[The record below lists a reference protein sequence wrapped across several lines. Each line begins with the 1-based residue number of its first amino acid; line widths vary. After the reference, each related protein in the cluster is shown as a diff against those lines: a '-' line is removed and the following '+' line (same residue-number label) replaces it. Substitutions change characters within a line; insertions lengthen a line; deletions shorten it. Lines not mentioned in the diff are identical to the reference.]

1 MTTPPRPSAPPRPA
15 RAVRGG
21 GAARAPWRGVPWRG
35 GAGRLCAAVLVAVLA
50 GGAAAQTP
58 RPVTPP
64 ELRGRIDAERQG
76 LHDANRMRTL
86 FYNYGMVGDFQ
97 GNPDLSV
104 FHSVEVPR
112 GIGLNYSDGI
122 TPYVLARVTQENGT
136 QAYIML
142 TGFRERQAR
151 SPITNRVMRFEPRPG
166 YAEEDPD
173 INRGRSV
180 AISNDFRSWPGA
192 ANASGDLDPAAN
204 PAECWIDK
212 VDDPDDPG
220 WCGSW
225 NGFFGKRPNADQES
239 FFVMDD
245 NYYDAFRF
253 FPDARDRTRRGLG
266 LRVEVRGFQWAN
278 PQAQDVIFWHY
289 DIVNES
295 TTRYDDIVFGLY
307 MDSGV
312 GGSGISCDGVAE
324 SDDDNARFVRA
335 AEGGDVDLVYT
346 WDENGHGVSLRS
358 NCEDT
363 GYLGYAYLETPGDA
377 TDNLDND
384 GDGITDEMRDS
395 GPGERVVGRENIR
408 PAMLARGYDLA
419 AFEAEY
425 GPVEE
430 RPAYVVG
437 EWWTGDEDLDWT
449 AEFSDTGADGVYA
462 DDRTFG
468 GGEPDRGEN
477 DGVPT
482 AGEPNFDQT
491 DITESDQIGLT
502 GFKLNRIRGAGET
515 DGIVFFTNEQ
525 EWPERLYEQFSD
537 PSPGVRFDPT
547 IVNNYNVGFLF
558 ASGPFTLDVGRRE
571 RFSLALAYGSNLS
584 DLQDNVEVVQSIYDA
599 NYRFATP
606 PPQPTVRAFAQDGAV
621 TLVWDNRAERA
632 IDPVTNRNDF
642 EGYRVYRS
650 TDANFLDP
658 QVILDGRG
666 TGPLGNGRPIAQFD
680 LDNGVRGY
688 SDLAVNG
695 VQYYLGDDTGITHTF
710 TDTDVVDGQTYY
722 YAVTAYDRGSEAF
735 NFYPSENAIAVSRTL
750 RGGTVLPPNV
760 AQVRPN
766 VRVPGYVGAAVTD
779 LARTAGG
786 GAGAVAVRVLNSDA
800 VPEGGRFRLTFVGDP
815 DSVRASGYTL
825 TDLETGEVVFE
836 DGADFAGEGTGPV
849 GLGLQPVV
857 STPPVPEVDPDAS
870 GFIEG
875 STTSVVLG
883 ATYQPALPA
892 NLRRPGYPEDVVIE
906 FADVPISSSLPAIG
920 QPATP
925 SKFRAVGAESGYEYP
940 FRFRDL
946 DGDGTLSAVGEF
958 VDLLT
963 PAAAGAAPRAVT
975 WRVTV
980 DAAGAAPPGAGD
992 VFRLVVRVPFAP
1004 GDVFEFSTRAAYVDP
1019 ALAQSAFETEAP
1031 YVVPNPYVAAAS
1043 FEPERFAQ
1051 SGRGE
1056 RRIEFRAIPAGATI
1070 RIYTVAGHLVQ
1081 TLRHD
1086 GMATGVVPWD
1096 LRTKDRLEVAPGLYI
1111 FHVEADGVGES
1122 VGKFAIIK

>member
-1 MTTPPRPSAPPRPA
+1 MPHPRSLSAPRPLAL
-15 RAVRGG
+15 
-21 GAARAPWRGVPWRG
+21 GALAL
-35 GAGRLCAAVLVAVLA
+35 GALFLLAALA
-50 GGAAAQTP
+50 SGAAAQTP

-64 ELRGRIDAERQG
+64 DQRGRIDAERQG
-76 LHDANRMRTL
+76 LHDANRIRTL
-86 FYNYGMVGDFQ
+86 FYNYGMVGDNE

-122 TPYVLARVTQENGT
+122 TPYVLARVTQENGR
-136 QAYIML
+136 QAYVML
-142 TGFRERQAR
+142 TGYRERQAR

-166 YAEEDPD
+166 YAEEDPN
-173 INRGRSV
+173 INIGRSA

-192 ANASGDLDPAAN
+192 ANAAGFLDPALD
-204 PAECWIDK
+204 PTECWIDK

-245 NYYDAFRF
+245 NYYDAFAF

-295 TTRYDDIVFGLY
+295 TTQYDDIIFGLY

-324 SDDDNARFVRA
+324 SDDDNARFVRSVD
-335 AEGGDVDLVYT
+335 GRDIDLVYT
-346 WDENGHGVSLRS
+346 WDEGGRGVSLRS

-377 TDNLDND
+377 TDGIDND
-384 GDGITDEMRDS
+384 DDGITDERRDS
-395 GPGERVVGRENIR
+395 GPGDRVEGQEAIR
-408 PAMLARGYDLA
+408 AAVLARYDITQ
-419 AFEAEY
+419 FEAEY
-425 GPVEE
+425 GPLEE
-430 RPAYVVG
+430 RPAFLAGV
-437 EWWTGDEDLDWT
+437 WWTGDEDLDWT

-468 GGEPDRGEN
+468 GGSPDNGEN
-477 DGVPT
+477 DGQPT

-525 EWPERLYEQFSD
+525 EWPRRLYEQFS
-537 PSPGVRFDPT
+537 SPNPNIAFDPT
-547 IVNNYNVGFLF
+547 IVNNYNIGFLF
-558 ASGPFTLDVGRRE
+558 ASGPFTLEIGRRE
-571 RFSLALAYGSNLS
+571 RFSLALAYGSDLN

-606 PPQPTVRAFAQDGAV
+606 PPQPTVRAFTDNGRV
-621 TLVWDNRAERA
+621 TLTWDNRAERA

-642 EGYRVYRS
+642 EGYKIYRS

-658 QVILDGRG
+658 QVILDAQG
-666 TGPLGNGRPIAQFD
+666 TGPIGNGRPMAVFD

-688 SDLAVNG
+688 SDLAVSG
-695 VQYYLGDDTGITHTF
+695 IQYFLGDDTGITHTF

-722 YAVTAYDRGSEAF
+722 YAVTAYDRGSEEF

-750 RGGTVLPPNV
+750 RGGVVLPPNV
-760 AQVRPN
+760 VQVRPN
-766 VRVPGYVGAAVTD
+766 VRVPGYVGAEATLPTQVEGTG
-779 LARTAGG
+779 TGS
-786 GAGAVAVRVLNSDA
+786 VAVRVLSSEG
-800 VPEGGRFRLTFVGDP
+800 VPEGGRFRIEFSGEA
-815 DSVRASGYTL
+815 DSIRATGYRL
-825 TDLETGEVVFE
+825 VNAETGEVLFQDGEDFE
-836 DGADFAGEGTGPV
+836 GLGTGPV

-857 STPPVPEVDPDAS
+857 STLAVPTVDADAS
-870 GFIEG
+870 GFTDG
-875 STTSVVLG
+875 SSTSVVLSG
-883 ATYQPALPA
+883 AYQPAISA
-892 NLRRPGYPEDVVIE
+892 SLRRTGYPEDVTVE
-906 FADVPISSSLPAIG
+906 FADVPIANSRGAIG
-920 QPATP
+920 QPSVPT
-925 SKFRAVGAESGYEYP
+925 KFRPVGAESGYAYE
-940 FRFRDL
+940 FTFRDL
-946 DGDGTLSAVGEF
+946 NGDQTLSAPGEF
-958 VDLLT
+958 IDLLT
-963 PAAAGAAPRAVT
+963 PDPETGRLRAT
-975 WRVTV
+975 WRITV
-980 DAAGAAPPGAGD
+980 EEGGADPPGAGD
-992 VFRLVVRVPFAP
+992 TFRLVVRTPFAP
-1004 GDVFEFSTRAAYVDP
+1004 GDVFEFTTRAAYVDP
-1019 ALAQSAFETEAP
+1019 ALAQEAFQEQEP

-1043 FEPERFAQ
+1043 FEPERFATA
-1051 SGRGE
+1051 GRGN
-1056 RRIEFRAIPAGATI
+1056 RRMEFRAIPANATI
-1070 RIYTVAGHLVQ
+1070 RIYTVAGDLVQ
-1081 TLRHD
+1081 TLVHD
-1086 GMATGVVPWD
+1086 GLTTGIVPWD

-1111 FHVEADGVGES
+1111 FHVDADGVGES

>member
-1 MTTPPRPSAPPRPA
+1 M
-15 RAVRGG
+15 
-21 GAARAPWRGVPWRG
+21 
-35 GAGRLCAAVLVAVLA
+35 LVALVA
-50 GGAAAQTP
+50 GGAAHAQTP

-64 ELRGRIDAERQG
+64 GLRGRIDAERQG
-76 LHDANRMRTL
+76 LHDANRIRTL
-86 FYNYGMVGDFQ
+86 FYNYGMVGDNQ

-122 TPYVLARVTQENGT
+122 TPYVLARVTQENGS

-142 TGFRERQAR
+142 TGYRERQAL

-173 INRGRSV
+173 VNRGRSV
-180 AISNDFRSWPGA
+180 AVSNDFRSWPGA
-192 ANASGDLDPAAN
+192 ANAAGLLAPSSN

-239 FFVMDD
+239 FFVVDD
-245 NYYDAFRF
+245 NFYDAFRF
-253 FPDARDRTRRGLG
+253 FPDSRDRTRRGLG
-266 LRVEVRGFQWAN
+266 LRVEIRGFQWAN

-295 TTRYDDIVFGLY
+295 TTRYDDIIFGLY

-312 GGSGISCDGVAE
+312 GGSQISCDGVAE

-335 AEGGDVDLVYT
+335 EAGGDVDLVYT

-377 TDNLDND
+377 TDAVDND

-395 GPGERVVGRENIR
+395 GPGDRIEGRETIR
-408 PAMLARGYDLA
+408 AAMLARGYDLT

-425 GPVEE
+425 GPLEE

-437 EWWTGDEDLDWT
+437 VWWTGDEDLDWV

-462 DDRTFG
+462 DDPTFG
-468 GGEPDRGEN
+468 DGEPDTGEN
-477 DGVPT
+477 DGRPT

-515 DGIVFFTNEQ
+515 DGIVFFTNER
-525 EWPERLYEQFSD
+525 EWPERLYDQFSD
-537 PSPGVRFDPT
+537 PSPSVRFDPT

-606 PPQPTVRAFAQDGAV
+606 PPQPVVRAFARDGAV
-621 TLVWDNRAERA
+621 TLMWDNRAERA
-632 IDPVTNRNDF
+632 IDPVTNKNDF
-642 EGYRVYRS
+642 EGYRIYRS

-658 QVILDGRG
+658 QIIVDARG

-680 LDNGVRGY
+680 LKNDVRGF
-688 SDLAVNG
+688 SDLAVSG
-695 VQYYLGDDTGITHTF
+695 IQYYLGDDTGITHTY

-722 YAVTAYDRGSEAF
+722 YAVTAYDRGAEDF

-760 AQVRPN
+760 VQVRPN
-766 VRVPGYVGAAVTD
+766 VRVPGYVGATVSD
-779 LARTAGG
+779 LTQTAGSG
-786 GAGAVAVRVLNSDA
+786 TGTVDVRVLNSDA
-800 VPEGGRFRLTFVGDP
+800 VPEGGRFRLTFTGDR

-825 TDLETGEVVFE
+825 TDLDTGEVLFE
-836 DGADFAGEGTGPV
+836 EGTDFAGEGSGPV
-849 GLGLQPVV
+849 ALGLQPLV
-857 STPPVPEVDPDAS
+857 STLDVPTIDPDAS
-870 GFIEG
+870 GFADG
-875 STTSVVLG
+875 SRTSVVLRG
-883 ATYQPALPA
+883 AYQPALPA
-892 NLRRPGYPEDVVIE
+892 TLRRPGYPEDVVVT
-906 FADVPISSSLPAIG
+906 FSDTPLTTSRPAIG
-920 QPATP
+920 QPATAA
-925 SKFRAVGAESGYEYP
+925 KFRAVGATSGYEYP
-940 FRFRDL
+940 FFFRDL
-946 DGDGTLSAVGEF
+946 NGDGTLSAAGEF
-958 VDLLT
+958 IDLLT
-963 PAAAGAAPRAVT
+963 PEAEGSARLRATWRIAVDEAGATPPRE
-975 WRVTV
+975 
-980 DAAGAAPPGAGD
+980 GD
-992 VFRLVVRVPFAP
+992 VYRLVVRLPFVP
-1004 GDVFEFSTRAAYVDP
+1004 GDVFEFSTRAAFVDP
-1019 ALAQSAFETEAP
+1019 ALAQSAFETEEP
-1031 YVVPNPYVAAAS
+1031 YVVPNPYVAASS

-1056 RRIEFRAIPAGATI
+1056 RRVEFRAIPAGATI
-1070 RIYTVAGHLVQ
+1070 RIYTVTGELVQ

-1086 GMATGVVPWD
+1086 GMTTGIVGWD
-1096 LRTKDRLEVAPGLYI
+1096 LRTKDRLEVAPGLYL
-1111 FHVEADGVGES
+1111 FHVDADGVGES

>member
-1 MTTPPRPSAPPRPA
+1 MHRPPVLHPVPPRPHERRGRVSGLVGVRPSGGA
-15 RAVRGG
+15 GWLVAVSVLVALAVG
-21 GAARAPWRGVPWRG
+21 GAAE
-35 GAGRLCAAVLVAVLA
+35 
-50 GGAAAQTP
+50 AQTP

-64 ELRGRIDAERQG
+64 EQRGRIDAERQG
-76 LHDANRMRTL
+76 LHDANRIRTL
-86 FYNYGMVGDFQ
+86 FYNYGMVGDNE

-122 TPYVLARVTQENGT
+122 TPYVLARVTQENGS

-142 TGFRERQAR
+142 TGYRERQAR
-151 SPITNRVMRFEPRPG
+151 SPITNRIMRFEPRPG
-166 YAEEDPD
+166 YAEEDPA
-173 INRGRSV
+173 INVGRSV

-192 ANASGDLDPAAN
+192 ANAAGFLDPALN
-204 PAECWIDK
+204 PAECWVDK

-239 FFVMDD
+239 FFVVDD
-245 NYYDAFRF
+245 QFYDAFRF
-253 FPDARDRTRRGLG
+253 FPDSRDRTRRGLG
-266 LRVEVRGFQWAN
+266 LRVEIRGFQWAN

-295 TTRYDDIVFGLY
+295 TTRYDDIIFGLY

-312 GGSGISCDGVAE
+312 GGSQISCDGVAE
-324 SDDDNARFVRA
+324 SDDDNARFVRG
-335 AEGGDVDLVYT
+335 AEGDDVDLVYT

-377 TDNLDND
+377 TDNIDND
-384 GDGITDEMRDS
+384 LDGITDEMRDS
-395 GPGERVVGRENIR
+395 GPGQKIEGREAIR
-408 PAMLARGYDLA
+408 AAVTARYDLA

-425 GPVEE
+425 GPLEE

-437 EWWTGDEDLDWT
+437 VWWTGDEDLDWT

-468 GGEPDRGEN
+468 GGEPDNGEN
-477 DGVPT
+477 DGMPT

-515 DGIVFFTNEQ
+515 DGIVFFTNEE

-537 PSPGVRFDPT
+537 PDPGVRFDPT

-558 ASGPFTLDVGRRE
+558 ASGPFTLDIGRRE
-571 RFSLALAYGSNLS
+571 RFSLALAYGSNLN

-606 PPQPTVRAFAQDGAV
+606 PPQPVVRAFAADGAV

-632 IDPVTNRNDF
+632 IDPVTNVNDF

-658 QVILDGRG
+658 QVIVDGRG

-680 LDNGVRGY
+680 LDNGIRGY
-688 SDLAVNG
+688 SDLAVSG
-695 VQYYLGDDTGITHTF
+695 IQYFLGDDTGITHTY

-722 YAVTAYDRGSEAF
+722 YAVTAYDRGAEDF

-760 AQVRPN
+760 VQVRPN
-766 VRVPGYVGAAVTD
+766 VRVPGYVGASVTEP
-779 LARTAGG
+779 AQTAGSG
-786 GAGAVAVRVLNSDA
+786 TGTVDVRVLNSDA
-800 VPEGGRFRLTFVGDP
+800 VPEDGRFRLTFTGER
-815 DSVRASGYTL
+815 DSVRATGYTL
-825 TDLETGEVVFE
+825 TNLETGEVLFE
-836 DGADFAGEGTGPV
+836 DGTDFVSEGSGPV
-849 GLGLQPVV
+849 ALGLQPLV
-857 STPPVPEVDPDAS
+857 STIDVPTVDPDAS
-870 GFIEG
+870 GFTAG
-875 STTSVVLG
+875 ATSVELSG
-883 ATYQPALPA
+883 AYQPAIPA
-892 NLRRPGYPEDVVIE
+892 TVRREGYPEDVVIT
-906 FADVPISSSLPAIG
+906 FSDTPLSTSLPAIG

-925 SKFRAVGAESGYEYP
+925 AKFKAVGAVSGYEYP

-946 DGDGTLSAVGEF
+946 NGDQTLSAEGEF
-958 VDLLT
+958 IDLLT
-963 PAAAGAAPRAVT
+963 PDPGTTRPVAT
-975 WRVTV
+975 WRVSV
-980 DAAGAAPPGAGD
+980 DEGGADAPGDGD
-992 VFRLVVRVPFAP
+992 VFRLVVRTPFAV
-1004 GDVFEFSTRAAYVDP
+1004 GDVFEFSSTAAFVDP
-1019 ALAQSAFETEAP
+1019 DLAQSAFEAEEP
-1031 YVVPNPYVAAAS
+1031 YVVPNPYVGASS

-1051 SGRGE
+1051 AGRGE
-1056 RRIEFRAIPAGATI
+1056 RRVEFRAIPAGATI
-1070 RIYTVAGHLVQ
+1070 RIYTVTGELVQ

-1086 GMATGVVPWD
+1086 GMATGIVGWD
-1096 LRTKDRLEVAPGLYI
+1096 LRTKDRLDVAPGLYI
-1111 FHVEADGVGES
+1111 FHVDAEGVGES
-1122 VGKFAIIK
+1122 VGKFAVIK